1 MTNCFDTGH
10 ATSRHETNPMTR
22 VPQSRVSRQLCG
34 LKHLVIII
42 LFLSFS
48 FFAKAQIAIDTLST
62 EALNNLLI
70 EQVERLA
77 EDSDEDADFED
88 LLENYI
94 FFSENPV
101 NLNSDEVMRLVELRL
116 LSVFQYEELQKY
128 RRYYGDFM
136 FLDELEMVEG
146 FDEQTLAIIRPV
158 VRIEKDQGKDNIT
171 LNKMARYGK
180 HQIVGRY
187 EQILEKQQGYQTI
200 DDSALLA
207 KPNSRY
213 LGSPQKLQLKYTYNY
228 RNKIRAGF
236 TLEKDAGEMFF
247 TDKASDT
254 IQKLLGN
261 QYRRG
266 FDFVGFHLYAKDL
279 GIVKAAVLGDYQ
291 LAFGQGLTLWSGM
304 SFGKAG
310 AGSSVMKQGR
320 GITPKGSASEYGF
333 MRGVAVTLGG
343 GPFSGTLFYSNR
355 WVDANISV
363 ADSLENEAEL
373 VSSLQETGYHRT
385 IGELLD
391 RHAIRQQVVGGHLSY
406 AIAHFEVG
414 YTAHHTWLSA
424 PLELRPNH
432 YNQFYFQGQRLTNQG
447 VDFKFVKGK
456 YAVFGEAAMSY
467 NKGTEVPEP
476 VEGPTQSLSGF
487 NYVESSI
494 STSSTTL
501 DFAGLIGLTVKPAG
515 YLNFTVMY
523 RDYGKA
529 YQNLLSNAFG
539 EGSRNQ
545 GQRGIYLGVEAAPA
559 PYWNILAYADQFQ
572 FTWLT
577 SQVNAPSRGHDYYM
591 RISHSFSRRVNVYLQ
606 FRSKTKMKNST
617 DAFVF
622 SHYPILY
629 TKNAARFNV
638 NYQIGRD
645 FHFANKAEYA
655 HYHND
660 DGSNEHG
667 YFLCQDIAYKPENKP
682 YSLTFRY
689 AIFDAK
695 DYNAR
700 IYAYESDV
708 LYSFSVPA
716 LYGKGMRVYLLGKVK
731 LFNALTLYARIG
743 RTIYSDRD
751 EIGSGL
757 TLIEGNH
764 KTDLKVEMIWKL

>member
-1 MTNCFDTGH
+1 MK
-10 ATSRHETNPMTR
+10 
-22 VPQSRVSRQLCG
+22 Q
-34 LKHLVIII
+34 LVIII
-42 LFLSFS
+42 LSL
-48 FFAKAQIAIDTLST
+48 FFAVTAKAQIAIDTLST
-62 EALNNLLI
+62 EALNDLLI

-77 EDSDEDADFED
+77 EDSDDDIDYED

-94 FFSENPV
+94 FFSENPIDI
-101 NLNSDEVMRLVELRL
+101 NSDDVKQLVELHL
-116 LSVFQYEELQKY
+116 LNVFQYEELLKY
-128 RRYYGDFM
+128 RRYYGDFL

-146 FDEQTLAIIRPV
+146 FDDLTLSIIRPLV
-158 VRIEKDQGKDNIT
+158 MVGQNKDRDKLT
-171 LNKMARYGK
+171 FKKMAHYGK
-180 HQIVGRY
+180 HQILGRY
-187 EQILEKQQGYQTI
+187 EQVLEKQQGYLPI

-213 LGSPQKLQLKYTYNY
+213 LGSPQKLQFRYTYNY
-228 RNKIRAGF
+228 RNRIRAA
-236 TLEKDAGEMFF
+236 LVVEKDAGEMFF
-247 TDKASDT
+247 TDKVSDT
-254 IQKLLGN
+254 IQTLLGKN
-261 QYRRG
+261 YKRG
-266 FDFVGFHLYAKDL
+266 FDFIGFHLYAKDL

-291 LAFGQGLTLWSGM
+291 LSFGQGLTMWSGM

-333 MRGVAVTLGG
+333 MRGAAVTLGG
-343 GPFSGTLFYSNR
+343 GPFSGTVFYSHR
-355 WVDANISV
+355 WVDANVSV

-373 VSSLQETGYHRT
+373 ISSLQETGYHRT

-391 RHAIRQQVVGGHLSY
+391 RHAIRQQVIGGHLAY
-406 AIAHFEVG
+406 AIAHFEIG
-414 YTAHHTWLSA
+414 YTAQHTWLST
-424 PLELRPNH
+424 PLELKPSH
-432 YNQFYFQGQRLTNQG
+432 YNQFYFQGKNLTNQG
-447 VDFKFVKGK
+447 IDFKYVKGK
-456 YAVFGEAAMSY
+456 YAVFGEMAMSY
-467 NKGTEVPEP
+467 NPGTKVPEP
-476 VEGPTQSLSGF
+476 VEGPTSTQSG
-487 NYVESSI
+487 V

-501 DFAGLIGLTVKPAG
+501 GFAGLVGLTVKPAG

-529 YQNLLSNAFG
+529 YQNLMSNAFG

-545 GQRGIYLGVEAAPA
+545 GQRGIYLGLEAAPA

-577 SQVNAPSRGHDYYM
+577 SQVNAPSRGHDYYL
-591 RISHSFSRRVNVYLQ
+591 RISHSFNRRTQAYLQ

-617 DAFVF
+617 DGMVF

-629 TKNAARFNV
+629 TKNSVRFNI
-638 NYQIGRD
+638 NYQIGWD
-645 FHFANKAEYA
+645 LHFTNKAEYA
-655 HYHND
+655 HYHNE

-682 YSLTFRY
+682 FSLTFRY
-689 AIFDAK
+689 AIFDAQ

-700 IYAYESDV
+700 IYAYENDV

-731 LFNALTLYARIG
+731 LFDALTLYARIG
-743 RTIYSDRD
+743 RTIYSDHD

-764 KTDLKVEMIWKL
+764 KTDLKVEAIRKL

>member
-1 MTNCFDTGH
+1 MK
-10 ATSRHETNPMTR
+10 R
-22 VPQSRVSRQLCG
+22 
-34 LKHLVIII
+34 LVIII
-42 LFLSFS
+42 LSLTFS
-48 FFAKAQIAIDTLST
+48 FIAKAQIAIDTLSN

-77 EDSDEDADFED
+77 EDSDDDADFED

-116 LSVFQYEELQKY
+116 ISVFQYEELQKY
-128 RRYYGDFM
+128 RRYYGDFL
-136 FLDELEMVEG
+136 FLDELMMVEG
-146 FDEQTLAIIRPV
+146 FDEQTLAIILPLV
-158 VRIEKDQGKDNIT
+158 YITQEHGNNDIT
-171 LNKMARYGK
+171 LNKLARYGK

-187 EQILEKQQGYQTI
+187 EQILEPQQGYLPI
-200 DDSALLA
+200 DDSSLLA
-207 KPNSRY
+207 RPNSRY
-213 LGSPQKLQLKYTYNY
+213 LGSPQKYQLRYTYNY

-236 TLEKDAGEMFF
+236 VLEKDAGEIFF

-254 IQKLLGN
+254 IQRLLGS

-320 GITPKGSASEYGF
+320 GITPKGSASEYAF
-333 MRGVAVTLGG
+333 MRGSAVTLGI

-363 ADSLENEAEL
+363 ADSLDNEAEL

-385 IGELLD
+385 IGELQD

-414 YTAHHTWLSA
+414 YTLHHTWLSA
-424 PLELRPNH
+424 PLELRPSH
-432 YNQFYFQGQRLTNQG
+432 YNQFFFQGQSLTNQG
-447 VDFKFVKGK
+447 IDFKYVKGK
-456 YAVFGEAAMSY
+456 FALFGEASMSM
-467 NKGTEVPEP
+467 NSDTTGLQLAQ
-476 VEGPTQSLSGF
+476 GPA
-487 NYVESSI
+487 
-494 STSSTTL
+494 
-501 DFAGLIGLTVKPAG
+501 FAGLVGLTVKPAG
-515 YLNFTVMY
+515 YLNFTILY

-529 YQNLLSNAFG
+529 YQNLLGNAFG

-545 GQRGIYLGVEAAPA
+545 GQRGIYLGLEAAPA

-577 SQVNAPSRGHDYYM
+577 SQVNAPSRGHDYYL
-591 RISHSFSRRVNVYLQ
+591 RISHSFNRRTQAYLQ

-617 DAFVF
+617 DGMVF

-629 TKNAARFNV
+629 TKNAVRFNI
-638 NYQIGRD
+638 NYQIGND

-655 HYHND
+655 HYRND

-682 YSLTFRY
+682 YSLSFRY

-700 IYAYESDV
+700 IYAYENDV

-731 LFNALTLYARIG
+731 LFDALTLNARIG

-764 KTDLKVEMIWKL
+764 KTDLKVEAIWKL

>member
-1 MTNCFDTGH
+1 MKRL
-10 ATSRHETNPMTR
+10 A
-22 VPQSRVSRQLCG
+22 
-34 LKHLVIII
+34 III
-42 LFLSFS
+42 LSLSFT
-48 FFAKAQIAIDTLST
+48 FIAKAQIAIDTLSN

-77 EDSDEDADFED
+77 EDSDDDADFED

-101 NLNSDEVMRLVELRL
+101 NLNSEEMMRLVELRL
-116 LSVFQYEELQKY
+116 ISVFQYEELQKY
-128 RRYYGDFM
+128 RRYYGDFL

-146 FDEQTLAIIRPV
+146 FDEQTLAIILPLV
-158 VRIEKDQGKDNIT
+158 YIGQEHGNDDIT
-171 LNKMARYGK
+171 LNKLARYGK

-187 EQILEKQQGYQTI
+187 EQILEPQQGYLPI
-200 DDSALLA
+200 DDSSLLA
-207 KPNSRY
+207 MPNSRY
-213 LGSPQKLQLKYTYNY
+213 LGSPQKYQLKYTYNY

-236 TLEKDAGEMFF
+236 VLEKDAGEMFF
-247 TDKASDT
+247 TDKVSDT
-254 IQKLLGN
+254 IQRLLGS

-266 FDFVGFHLYAKDL
+266 FDFAGFHLYAKDL

-320 GITPKGSASEYGF
+320 GITPKGSASEYAF
-333 MRGVAVTLGG
+333 MRGAAVTLGI

-363 ADSLENEAEL
+363 ADSLDNEAEL

-385 IGELLD
+385 IGELQD
-391 RHAIRQQVVGGHLSY
+391 RHAIRQQVIGGHLSY

-414 YTAHHTWLSA
+414 YTLHHTWLSA
-424 PLELRPNH
+424 PLELRPSH

-447 VDFKFVKGK
+447 IDFKYVKGK
-456 YAVFGEAAMSY
+456 FALFGEASMSM
-467 NKGTEVPEP
+467 NPDTTILQQAQ
-476 VEGPTQSLSGF
+476 GPA
-487 NYVESSI
+487 
-494 STSSTTL
+494 
-501 DFAGLIGLTVKPAG
+501 FAGLVGFTVKPAG
-515 YLNFTVMY
+515 YLNFTILY

-529 YQNLLSNAFG
+529 YQNLLGNAFG

-545 GQRGIYLGVEAAPA
+545 GQRGIYLGLEAAPA

-577 SQVNAPSRGHDYYM
+577 SQVNAPSRGHDYYL
-591 RISHSFSRRVNVYLQ
+591 RISHSFNRRMQAYLQ

-617 DAFVF
+617 DGMVF

-629 TKNAARFNV
+629 TKNTLRFNI

-645 FHFANKAEYA
+645 FHCSNKAEYA
-655 HYHND
+655 HYRND

-667 YFLCQDIAYKPENKP
+667 YFLCQDIAYKPESKP
-682 YSLTFRY
+682 YSLSFRY

-731 LFNALTLYARIG
+731 LFDALTLYARIG

-764 KTDLKVEMIWKL
+764 KTDLKVEAIWKL

>member
-1 MTNCFDTGH
+1 MK
-10 ATSRHETNPMTR
+10 R
-22 VPQSRVSRQLCG
+22 
-34 LKHLVIII
+34 LVIFI
-42 LFLSFS
+42 LSLFTLS
-48 FFAKAQIAIDTLST
+48 FAKAQIAIDTLST

-77 EDSDEDADFED
+77 EDSDEDIDYED

-94 FFSENPV
+94 FFIENPV
-101 NLNSDEVMRLVELRL
+101 NLNSEEVMQLVELRL
-116 LSVFQYEELQKY
+116 LTVFQFEELQKY
-128 RRYYGDFM
+128 RRYYGDFL

-146 FDEQTLAIIRPV
+146 FDEPTIAIIRPV
-158 VRIEKDQGKDNIT
+158 VCIEKDQSKDKIT

-187 EQILEKQQGYQTI
+187 EQILEKQQGYLPI
-200 DDSALLA
+200 DDSTLLA

-213 LGSPQKLQLKYTYNY
+213 LGSPQKYQLKYTYNY
-228 RNKIRAGF
+228 RNKVRAGF
-236 TLEKDAGEMFF
+236 VLEKDAGEMFF
-247 TDKASDT
+247 TDKVSDT
-254 IQKLLGN
+254 IQKLLGS
-261 QYRRG
+261 QYHRG

-291 LAFGQGLTLWSGM
+291 LAFGQGLTLWSGL

-310 AGSSVMKQGR
+310 AGSSVMKQGH
-320 GITPKGSASEYGF
+320 GITPKGSASEYAF
-333 MRGVAVTLGG
+333 MRGAAVTIGN
-343 GPFSGTLFYSNR
+343 GPFIGTLFYSNR
-355 WVDANISV
+355 MIDANISV
-363 ADSLENEAEL
+363 ADTLDNEAEL
-373 VSSLQETGYHRT
+373 ISSLQETGYHRT

-406 AIAHFEVG
+406 AIAHFEIG

-424 PLELRPNH
+424 PLELRPSH
-432 YNQFYFQGQRLTNQG
+432 YNQFYFQGQSLTNQG
-447 VDFKFVKGK
+447 LDFKYVKGK
-456 YAVFGEAAMSY
+456 YAVFGEMAMSY
-467 NKGTEVPEP
+467 NNDAKVVEP
-476 VEGPTQSLSGF
+476 VETPTQTQTALRQAQGSF
-487 NYVESSI
+487 A
-494 STSSTTL
+494 
-501 DFAGLIGLTVKPAG
+501 FAGLIGLTVKPAG
-515 YLNFTVMY
+515 YLNFTILY

-529 YQNLLSNAFG
+529 YQNLLGNAFG

-559 PYWNILAYADQFQ
+559 PYWNVLAYADQFQ

-577 SQVNAPSRGHDYYM
+577 SQVNAPSRGHDYYL
-591 RISHSFSRRVNVYLQ
+591 RISHSFNKRANAYLQ

-622 SHYPILY
+622 SHYPIFY
-629 TKNAARFNV
+629 TKNAVRFNI

-645 FHFANKAEYA
+645 FHGSNKAEYA
-655 HYHND
+655 HYYNE

-667 YFLCQDIAYKPENKP
+667 YFLCQDIAYKPEYKP
-682 YSLTFRY
+682 YSLSFRY

-716 LYGKGMRVYLLGKVK
+716 LYGKGMRIYLLGKVK

-751 EIGSGL
+751 EIGNGL

-764 KTDLKVEMIWKL
+764 KTDLKVEAIWKL

>member
-1 MTNCFDTGH
+1 MK
-10 ATSRHETNPMTR
+10 R
-22 VPQSRVSRQLCG
+22 
-34 LKHLVIII
+34 LVFII
-42 LFLSFS
+42 LSLSFTLFS
-48 FFAKAQIAIDTLST
+48 KAQIAIDTLST

-77 EDSDEDADFED
+77 EDSDDDIDFED

-101 NLNSDEVMRLVELRL
+101 NLNSEEVMQLVELRL
-116 LSVFQYEELQKY
+116 LTVFQYEELQQY
-128 RRYYGDFM
+128 RRYYGDFL

-158 VRIEKDQGKDNIT
+158 VCIGQDQSKDKLT
-171 LNKMARYGK
+171 FNKMARYGK
-180 HQIVGRY
+180 HQLVGRY
-187 EQILEKQQGYQTI
+187 EQILEKQQGYAPI
-200 DDSALLA
+200 DDSSLLA

-213 LGSPQKLQLKYTYNY
+213 LGSPQKYQLRYTYNY

-236 TLEKDAGEMFF
+236 VLKKDAGELFF
-247 TDKASDT
+247 TDKVSDT
-254 IQKLLGN
+254 IQKLIGS

-266 FDFVGFHLYAKDL
+266 FDFIGFHLYAKDL

-310 AGSSVMKQGR
+310 MGSSVMKQGR
-320 GITPKGSASEYGF
+320 GITPKASTSEYAC
-333 MRGVAVTLGG
+333 MRGAAVTLGG
-343 GPFSGTLFYSNR
+343 GPFSGTVFYSNR
-355 WVDANISV
+355 WIDANISL
-363 ADSLENEAEL
+363 ADTLDNEAEL

-385 IGELLD
+385 IGELQD
-391 RHAIRQQVVGGHLSY
+391 RHAIRQQIIGGHFSY

-424 PLELRPNH
+424 PLQLRPSH

-447 VDFKFVKGK
+447 VDFKYVKGK
-456 YAVFGEAAMSY
+456 FAVFGEAAMSH
-467 NKGTEVPEP
+467 NHNTKVPEP
-476 VEGPTQSLSGF
+476 VEGPTQTQT
-487 NYVESSI
+487 I
-494 STSSTTL
+494 ASTGSTTL
-501 DFAGLIGLTVKPAG
+501 DRFAGLIGLTVKPAG
-515 YLNFTVMY
+515 YLNFTLMY

-529 YQNLLSNAFG
+529 YQNLFSNAFS

-545 GQRGIYLGVEAAPA
+545 GQRGIYLGLEAAPA

-577 SQVNAPSRGHDYYM
+577 SQVNAPSRGHDYYL
-591 RISHSFSRRVNVYLQ
+591 RISHSFNRRTHAYLQ

-622 SHYPILY
+622 THYPILY
-629 TKNAARFNV
+629 TKNAVRFNI
-638 NYQIGRD
+638 NYQIGWD
-645 FHFANKAEYA
+645 FHCSNKAEYA
-655 HYHND
+655 HYHNE
-660 DGSNEHG
+660 DGTNEHG

-700 IYAYESDV
+700 IYAYENDV

-716 LYGKGMRVYLLGKVK
+716 LYGKGMRIYLLGKVK
-731 LFNALTLYARIG
+731 LFNDLTIYARIG

-764 KTDLKVEMIWKL
+764 KTDLKVEAIWKL

>member
-1 MTNCFDTGH
+1 MK
-10 ATSRHETNPMTR
+10 R
-22 VPQSRVSRQLCG
+22 
-34 LKHLVIII
+34 LVFII
-42 LFLSFS
+42 LSLSFTL
-48 FFAKAQIAIDTLST
+48 FAKAQISIDTLST
-62 EALNNLLI
+62 EALNQLLI

-94 FFSENPV
+94 FLSENPV
-101 NLNSDEVMRLVELRL
+101 NLNSDEIMQLVELRL
-116 LSVFQYEELQKY
+116 ITIFQYEELQKY
-128 RRYYGDFM
+128 RRYYGDFL
-136 FLDELEMVEG
+136 FLDELAMVEG
-146 FDEQTLAIIRPV
+146 FDDQTLNIIRPV
-158 VRIEKDQGKDNIT
+158 VCISQDQSKDK
-171 LNKMARYGK
+171 LSFNKMARFGK

-187 EQILEKQQGYQTI
+187 EQILEEQQGYAPI
-200 DDSALLA
+200 DDSSLLA

-213 LGSPQKLQLKYTYNY
+213 LGSPQKYQLKYTYNY
-228 RNKIRAGF
+228 RNKVRAGF
-236 TLEKDAGEMFF
+236 VLEKDAGELFF
-247 TDKASDT
+247 TDKVSDT
-254 IQKLLGN
+254 IKALLGKN
-261 QYRRG
+261 YSRG

-279 GIVKAAVLGDYQ
+279 GVVKAAVLGDYQ

-320 GITPKGSASEYGF
+320 GITPKGSASEYAF
-333 MRGVAVTLGG
+333 MRGAAVTLDG

-355 WVDANISV
+355 WVDANVSV
-363 ADSLENEAEL
+363 ADTLESEAEF

-385 IGELLD
+385 IGEILD
-391 RHAIRQQVVGGHLSY
+391 RHAIRQQVIGGHLAY

-414 YTAHHTWLSA
+414 YTAHHTWLSV
-424 PLELRPNH
+424 PLELKPSH

-447 VDFKFVKGK
+447 IDFKYVKGK
-456 YAVFGEAAMSY
+456 YAVFGEIAMSF
-467 NKGTEVPEP
+467 NHNAKVVEP
-476 VEGPTQSLSGF
+476 VETPTQAQTALRQAQGPA
-487 NYVESSI
+487 
-494 STSSTTL
+494 
-501 DFAGLIGLTVKPAG
+501 FAGLVGLTVKPAG

-529 YQNLLSNAFG
+529 YQNLMSNAFG

-559 PYWNILAYADQFQ
+559 PYWNLLAYADQFQ

-577 SQVNAPSRGHDYYM
+577 SQVNAPSRGHDYYL
-591 RISHSFSRRVNVYLQ
+591 RINHSFNRRMQAYLQ

-622 SHYPILY
+622 SHYPIFY
-629 TKNAARFNV
+629 TKNAVRFNI
-638 NYQIGRD
+638 NYQIGWD
-645 FHFANKAEYA
+645 LHCSNKAEYA
-655 HYHND
+655 HYRND

-667 YFLCQDIAYKPENKP
+667 YFLCQDIAYKPEDKP
-682 YSLTFRY
+682 YSLAFRY
-689 AIFDAK
+689 AIFDAQ
-695 DYNAR
+695 DYNTR
-700 IYAYESDV
+700 IYAYENDV

-743 RTIYSDRD
+743 RTIYSDRH

-757 TLIEGNH
+757 TLIQGNH
-764 KTDLKVEMIWKL
+764 KTDLKVEAIWKL

>member
-1 MTNCFDTGH
+1 MK
-10 ATSRHETNPMTR
+10 R
-22 VPQSRVSRQLCG
+22 
-34 LKHLVIII
+34 LVIFI
-42 LFLSFS
+42 LSLFTLS
-48 FFAKAQIAIDTLST
+48 FAKAQIAIDTLST

-77 EDSDEDADFED
+77 EDSDEDIDYED

-101 NLNSDEVMRLVELRL
+101 NLNSEEVMQLVELRL
-116 LSVFQYEELQKY
+116 LTVFQYEELQKY
-128 RRYYGDFM
+128 RRYYGDFL
-136 FLDELEMVEG
+136 FLEELEMVEG
-146 FDEQTLAIIRPV
+146 FDEPTIAIIRPV
-158 VRIEKDQGKDNIT
+158 VCIEKDQSKDKIT

-187 EQILEKQQGYQTI
+187 EQILEKQQGYLPI
-200 DDSALLA
+200 DDSTLLA

-213 LGSPQKLQLKYTYNY
+213 LGSPQKYQLKYTYNY
-228 RNKIRAGF
+228 RNKVRAGF
-236 TLEKDAGEMFF
+236 VLEKDAGEMFF
-247 TDKASDT
+247 TDKVSDT
-254 IQKLLGN
+254 IQKLLGS
-261 QYRRG
+261 QYHRG

-291 LAFGQGLTLWSGM
+291 LAFGQGLTLWSGL

-320 GITPKGSASEYGF
+320 GITPKGSASEYAF
-333 MRGVAVTLGG
+333 MRGAAVTIGN
-343 GPFSGTLFYSNR
+343 GPFIGTLFYSNR
-355 WVDANISV
+355 MIDANISV
-363 ADSLENEAEL
+363 ADTLDNEAEL

-406 AIAHFEVG
+406 AIAHFEIG

-424 PLELRPNH
+424 PLELRPSH
-432 YNQFYFQGQRLTNQG
+432 YNQFYFQGQSLTNQG
-447 VDFKFVKGK
+447 LDFKYVKGK
-456 YAVFGEAAMSY
+456 YAVFGEMAMSY
-467 NKGTEVPEP
+467 NNDAKVFEP
-476 VEGPTQSLSGF
+476 VETPTQTQTALRQAQGSF
-487 NYVESSI
+487 A
-494 STSSTTL
+494 
-501 DFAGLIGLTVKPAG
+501 FAGLIGLTVKPAG
-515 YLNFTVMY
+515 YLNFTILY

-529 YQNLLSNAFG
+529 YQNLLGNAFG

-559 PYWNILAYADQFQ
+559 PYWNVLAYADQFQ

-577 SQVNAPSRGHDYYM
+577 SQVNAPSRGHDYYL
-591 RISHSFSRRVNVYLQ
+591 RISHSFSKRANAYLQ

-622 SHYPILY
+622 SHYPIFY
-629 TKNAARFNV
+629 TKNAVRFNI

-645 FHFANKAEYA
+645 FHGSNKAEYA
-655 HYHND
+655 HYYNE

-667 YFLCQDIAYKPENKP
+667 YFLCQDIAYKPEYKP
-682 YSLTFRY
+682 YSLSFRY

-716 LYGKGMRVYLLGKVK
+716 LYGKGMRIYLLGKVK

-751 EIGSGL
+751 EIGNGL
-757 TLIEGNH
+757 TLIEENH
-764 KTDLKVEMIWKL
+764 KTDLKVEAIWKL

>member
-1 MTNCFDTGH
+1 MK
-10 ATSRHETNPMTR
+10 R
-22 VPQSRVSRQLCG
+22 
-34 LKHLVIII
+34 LVLLI
-42 LFLSFS
+42 LSLFFIS
-48 FFAKAQIAIDTLST
+48 FAKAQIAIDTLST
-62 EALNNLLI
+62 EALNQLLI

-77 EDSDEDADFED
+77 EDGDDDLDYED
-88 LLENYI
+88 LLDNYI
-94 FFSENPV
+94 FLSENPV
-101 NLNSDEVMRLVELRL
+101 NLNSEETMRLVELHL
-116 LSVFQYEELQKY
+116 ISAFQYEELQKY
-128 RRYYGDFM
+128 RRYYGDFL

-146 FDEQTLAIIRPV
+146 LDEMTVAIIKPLV
-158 VRIEKDQGKDNIT
+158 HIEKDQSKDKIT

-187 EQILEKQQGYQTI
+187 EQVLEQQQGYAPI

-213 LGSPQKLQLKYTYNY
+213 LGCPQKLQFRYTYNY

-236 TLEKDAGEMFF
+236 TFEKDAGEMFY
-247 TDKASDT
+247 TDKVSDT

-261 QYRRG
+261 QYHRG
-266 FDFVGFHLYAKDL
+266 FDFAGFHLYAKDL
-279 GIVKAAVLGDYQ
+279 GVVKTAALGDYQ

-320 GITPKGSASEYGF
+320 GLTPKASASEYGY
-333 MRGVAVTLGG
+333 MRGAAVTLGG
-343 GPFSGTLFYSNR
+343 GPFSGTIFYSNR
-355 WVDANISV
+355 LVDANISV
-363 ADSLENEAEL
+363 ADTLDNEAEL

-385 IGELLD
+385 IGELQD
-391 RHAIRQQVVGGHLSY
+391 RHAIRQQIIGGHLAY

-414 YTAHHTWLSA
+414 YTAHHTWLNV
-424 PLELRPNH
+424 PLELRPSH
-432 YNQFYFQGQRLTNQG
+432 YNQFYFQGSQLTNQG
-447 VDFKFVKGK
+447 VDFKYVKGK
-456 YAVFGEAAMSY
+456 YAVFGEMAMSY

-476 VEGPTQSLSGF
+476 VEGPT
-487 NYVESSI
+487 I
-494 STSSTTL
+494 PKT
-501 DFAGLIGLTVKPAG
+501 DFAGLVGVTVKPAG

-529 YQNLLSNAFG
+529 YQNLYSNAFG

-559 PYWNILAYADQFQ
+559 PYWNLLAYVDQFQ

-577 SQVNAPSRGHDYYM
+577 SQVNAPSRGHDYYL
-591 RISHSFSRRVNVYLQ
+591 RVSHSFSKRADAYLQ

-622 SHYPILY
+622 SHYPIFY
-629 TKNAARFNV
+629 TKNSVRFNI

-645 FHFANKAEYA
+645 FHFSNKAEYA
-655 HYHND
+655 HYRNE
-660 DGSNEHG
+660 DGTNEHG
-667 YFLCQDIAYKPENKP
+667 YFLCQDIAFKPEEKP

-689 AIFDAK
+689 AIFDAQ

-700 IYAYESDV
+700 IYAYENDV

-751 EIGSGL
+751 KIGSGL

-764 KTDLKVEMIWKL
+764 KTDLKAEIIWKL

>member
-1 MTNCFDTGH
+1 MK
-10 ATSRHETNPMTR
+10 R
-22 VPQSRVSRQLCG
+22 
-34 LKHLVIII
+34 LVTII
-42 LFLSFS
+42 LSLSFS

-77 EDSDEDADFED
+77 EDSDDDAEFED

-101 NLNSDEVMRLVELRL
+101 NINSDEVMRLVELRL
-116 LSVFQYEELQKY
+116 LSAFQYEELQKY

-146 FDEQTLAIIRPV
+146 FDEQTLAIIRPLLI
-158 VRIEKDQGKDNIT
+158 IEKDRNKDKLSFRN
-171 LNKMARYGK
+171 MARYGK
-180 HQIVGRY
+180 HQLVGRY
-187 EQILEKQQGYQTI
+187 EQVLERQQGYLPI
-200 DDSALLA
+200 DDSALLT

-213 LGSPQKLQLKYTYNY
+213 LGSPQKLQFKYTYNY
-228 RNKIRAGF
+228 KNKVRAGF

-247 TDKASDT
+247 TDKVSDT
-254 IQKLLGN
+254 IQKLLGKN
-261 QYRRG
+261 YRRG
-266 FDFVGFHLYAKDL
+266 FDFIGFHLYAKDL
-279 GIVKAAVLGDYQ
+279 GIVKAAALGDYQ

-333 MRGVAVTLGG
+333 MRGAAVTLGG
-343 GPFSGTLFYSNR
+343 GPFSGTIFYSNR
-355 WVDANISV
+355 WVDANISAV
-363 ADSLENEAEL
+363 DTIESEAEF

-385 IGELLD
+385 IGELQD
-391 RHAIRQQVVGGHLSY
+391 RHAIRQQVVGGHLAY

-414 YTAHHTWLSA
+414 YTANHTWLSA
-424 PLELRPNH
+424 PLQLKPSH

-447 VDFKFVKGK
+447 IDFKYVKGK
-456 YAVFGEAAMSY
+456 YAVFGEASMSY
-467 NKGTEVPEP
+467 NHGAKAPEP
-476 VEGPTQSLSGF
+476 VEGPT
-487 NYVESSI
+487 SI
-494 STSSTTL
+494 HPGVSTGSTTL
-501 DFAGLIGLTVKPAG
+501 DFAGLVGLTVKPAG
-515 YLNFTVMY
+515 YLNFTIMY

-529 YQNLLSNAFG
+529 YQNLLGNAFG

-572 FTWLT
+572 YTWLT
-577 SQVNAPSRGHDYYM
+577 SQVNAPSRGHDYYL
-591 RISHSFSRRVNVYLQ
+591 RISHSFNRRTQAYLQ

-617 DAFVF
+617 DGLVF
-622 SHYPILY
+622 SHYPIRY
-629 TKNAARFNV
+629 TKNAVRFNI
-638 NYQIGRD
+638 NYQLGWDI
-645 FHFANKAEYA
+645 HCSNKAEYA
-655 HYHND
+655 HYRNE

-682 YSLTFRY
+682 FSLTFRY

-700 IYAYESDV
+700 IYAYENDV

-716 LYGKGMRVYLLGKVK
+716 LYGKGMRIYLLGKVK

-751 EIGSGL
+751 EVGSGL

-764 KTDLKVEMIWKL
+764 KTDLKVEAIWKM

>member
-1 MTNCFDTGH
+1 MKRL
-10 ATSRHETNPMTR
+10 A
-22 VPQSRVSRQLCG
+22 
-34 LKHLVIII
+34 I
-42 LFLSFS
+42 LILSL
-48 FFAKAQIAIDTLST
+48 FFVVAAKAQIAIDTLST
-62 EALNNLLI
+62 EALNQLLI

-77 EDSDEDADFED
+77 EDSDEDIDFED

-94 FFSENPV
+94 FFSENPI
-101 NLNSDEVMRLVELRL
+101 NINSTEVMQLVELRL
-116 LSVFQYEELQKY
+116 LNVFQYEELQKY

-158 VRIEKDQGKDNIT
+158 VCIEKDQSNDKLT

-187 EQILEKQQGYQTI
+187 EQILEKQQGYQPI

-213 LGSPQKLQLKYTYNY
+213 LGSPQKYQLKYTYNY

-236 TLEKDAGEMFF
+236 VLEKDAGEIFF
-247 TDKASDT
+247 TDKVGDT
-254 IQKLLGN
+254 ILKLLGDKF
-261 QYRRG
+261 YRG

-291 LAFGQGLTLWSGM
+291 LSFGQGLTLWSGM

-310 AGSSVMKQGR
+310 SGSSVMKQGR
-320 GITPKGSASEYGF
+320 GITPKGSASEYAF
-333 MRGVAVTLGG
+333 MRGAAVTLGSE
-343 GPFSGTLFYSNR
+343 PFSGTLFYSNR
-355 WVDANISV
+355 MIDANISV
-363 ADSLENEAEL
+363 VDTIENEAEL

-385 IGELLD
+385 IGEILD
-391 RHAIRQQVVGGHLSY
+391 RHAIRQQVVGGHLAY

-424 PLELRPNH
+424 PLELKPSH
-432 YNQFYFQGQRLTNQG
+432 YNQYYFQGKSLTNQG
-447 VDFKFVKGK
+447 IDFKYVKGK
-456 YAVFGEAAMSY
+456 YALFGEAAMSM
-467 NKGTEVPEP
+467 NFDSTVLRQAQ
-476 VEGPTQSLSGF
+476 GPLA
-487 NYVESSI
+487 
-494 STSSTTL
+494 
-501 DFAGLIGLTVKPAG
+501 FAGLVGLTVKPAG
-515 YLNFTVMY
+515 YLNFTLMY

-529 YQNLLSNAFG
+529 YQNLMSNAFG

-559 PYWNILAYADQFQ
+559 PYWNILAYVDQFQ

-577 SQVNAPSRGHDYYM
+577 SQVNAPSRGHDYYL
-591 RISHSFSRRVNVYLQ
+591 RISHSFNRRTHAYLQ

-622 SHYPILY
+622 SHYPIFY
-629 TKNAARFNV
+629 TKNAVRFNI
-638 NYQIGRD
+638 NYELGWDI
-645 FHFANKAEYA
+645 HCANKAEYA
-655 HYHND
+655 YYRND
-660 DGSNEHG
+660 GGSKEHG

-682 YSLTFRY
+682 YSFSFRY

-700 IYAYESDV
+700 IYAYENDV

-716 LYGKGMRVYLLGKVK
+716 LYGKGMRIYLLGKVK

-764 KTDLKVEMIWKL
+764 KTDLKVEVIWKL

>member
-10 ATSRHETNPMTR
+10 GTSRHETFESPLPPLKGGRSR
-22 VPQSRVSRQLCG
+22 VPQSRVSRRLYR
-34 LKHLVIII
+34 LKHLIITI

-48 FFAKAQIAIDTLST
+48 FFAKAQIAIDTLNT

-77 EDSDEDADFED
+77 EDSDEDADYED
-88 LLENYI
+88 LLESYI
-94 FFSENPV
+94 FLSENPV
-101 NLNSDEVMRLVELRL
+101 NLNSEETMRLVELHL

-146 FDEQTLAIIRPV
+146 MDEQTMAIIRPV
-158 VRIEKDQGKDNIT
+158 VCIGQDNSKDKIT

-180 HQIVGRY
+180 HQLVGRY
-187 EQILEKQQGYQTI
+187 EQILEQQQGYLPV
-200 DDSALLA
+200 DDSALLV

-213 LGSPQKLQLKYTYNY
+213 LGSPQKYQLRYTYNY
-228 RNKIRAGF
+228 RNRIRAGF
-236 TLEKDAGEMFF
+236 TLEKDAGELFF
-247 TDKASDT
+247 TDKISDT
-254 IQKLLGN
+254 IQKLLGS
-261 QYRRG
+261 QYHRG
-266 FDFVGFHLYAKDL
+266 FDFAGFHLYVKDL
-279 GIVKAAVLGDYQ
+279 GFVKAAVLGDYQ
-291 LAFGQGLTLWSGM
+291 LSFGQGLTLWSGM

-320 GITPKGSASEYGF
+320 GITPKGSASEYAF
-333 MRGVAVTLGG
+333 MRGAAVTLGK
-343 GPFSGTLFYSNR
+343 GPFSGTVFYSNR
-355 WVDANISV
+355 LVDANVSV
-363 ADSLENEAEL
+363 ADTLENEAEF

-385 IGELLD
+385 IGELQD
-391 RHAIRQQVVGGHLSY
+391 RHAIRQQVVGGHLAY

-414 YTAHHTWLSA
+414 YSLHHTWLNV
-424 PLELRPNH
+424 PLELRPSH
-432 YNQFYFQGQRLTNQG
+432 YNQFYFQGSQLTNQG
-447 VDFKFVKGK
+447 IDFKYVKGK
-456 YAVFGEAAMSY
+456 YAIFGEMAMSY
-467 NKGTEVPEP
+467 NPGTEAPEP
-476 VEGPTQSLSGF
+476 VKGPTIPKTD
-487 NYVESSI
+487 Y
-494 STSSTTL
+494 
-501 DFAGLIGLTVKPAG
+501 AGLIGLTVKPAG

-523 RDYGKA
+523 RDYDKA
-529 YQNLLSNAFG
+529 YQNLYSNAFG

-559 PYWNILAYADQFQ
+559 PYWNLLAYIDQFQ

-577 SQVNAPSRGHDYYM
+577 SQVNAPSRGHDYYL
-591 RISHSFSRRVNVYLQ
+591 RISHSFNRSTNAYLQ
-606 FRSKTKMKNST
+606 VRSKTKMKNST
-617 DAFVF
+617 DGQVF
-622 SHYPILY
+622 THYPIIY
-629 TKNAARFNV
+629 TKNSVRFNI
-638 NYQIGRD
+638 NYKIGRD
-645 FHFANKAEYA
+645 FTASNKAEYA

-667 YFLCQDIAYKPENKP
+667 YFLCQDIAYKPESKP

-689 AIFDAK
+689 ALFDAK

-716 LYGKGMRVYLLGKVK
+716 LYGKGMRVYPLGKVK

-764 KTDLKVEMIWKL
+764 KTDLKVEGIWKL